1 MAGHTRPS
9 ISEAAL
15 VEEDEDEEEEGTPGR
30 GSDAAGAPGF
40 SGGVCGK
47 CGVVVSSRVAVRA
60 RHRCESERGFRK
72 PTHHPNAVVAALP
85 SIRGSPPS
93 ILGSLLASGEL
104 LHKLANGRLEL
115 SAEMVGTEAL
125 TWYHRIAGHQLSFD
139 QVTWSPYT

>member
-47 CGVVVSSRVAVRA
+47 CGVVVSVVLQCV
-60 RHRCESERGFRK
+60 HDIDVNPRG
-72 PTHHPNAVVAALP
+72 AL
-85 SIRGSPPS
+85 GSPPT
-93 ILGSLLASGEL
+93 IQMRLSLLCL
-104 LHKLANGRLEL
+104 PY
-115 SAEMVGTEAL
+115 AEVHL
-125 TWYHRIAGHQLSFD
+125 
-139 QVTWSPYT
+139 PY